1 MQGRITSLFRGALR
15 RATPTV
21 GDIARQAGY
30 SRITFDLYLNRRP
43 PSRKAVLSLAAAL
56 ERRAELLANN
66 AARLREAIDEAPGVD
81 ET

>member
-1 MQGRITSLFRGALR
+1 MVGSITRLFRSALR

-66 AARLREAIDEAPGVD
+66 AARLREAIDEAPGGD
-81 ET
+81 ES

>member
-1 MQGRITSLFRGALR
+1 MEGSITRLFRAAIR

-66 AARLREAIDEAPGVD
+66 AARLREAIDEAPGSD